1 MPQGVQHRIVCV
13 GLAQEVFT
21 SLTPLLHARGGE
33 ADVVCS
39 DLVSARADAEGHPAE
54 SHLFVVHVAPDLD
67 LARLAALTA
76 RFPGQPVL
84 ALLPGGT
91 DIPRVLATQRAGA
104 SQVVTLPL
112 READFLQALDCLL
125 VQFAPP
131 PREAHVLAVCGVS
144 GGAGA
149 TTLAL
154 NLASEIAQAPGRAR
168 QNVLLVE
175 LARGMGTL
183 ATYLDIAPELTTHEL
198 VRDSG
203 HLSPAVIR
211 RAIVHVSPGL
221 GVLVGPYEEITPG
234 SISSRNV
241 FQLIE
246 LCRKL
251 ASVVVLDVPCTLDD
265 LQFETLTLANRVALV
280 GVQSVSS
287 IRTLEKVRDTL
298 EREQGIMDQVLVLNR
313 YEPTVPGF
321 SAAHIAQLLGVPDIS
336 TVAND
341 LSVMAAQNHAKP
353 LLVAAPHSPVIADIR
368 RLAARLSGS
377 PALPPADSGD
387 RLQRILGKPS
397 GPPPRRPLRVL
408 HIEDDSLQQEVV
420 ALRLGA
426 LEGFVVSIAP
436 ATSEAAAV
444 ALFSRQPF
452 DLVLL
457 DYHLAEGNGLGCLRQ
472 LRVLDPNVP
481 ILVVSGVN
489 QPQIAAELLSA
500 GADDFL
506 SKENLAGDQLG
517 RSMSAAVARA
527 DAFKQRLGVPPKSV
541 PSDTV
546 VDRLRA
552 TFTGDDLAELMNCL
566 VELHQISHTGRFG
579 AAQIQRLVDLVCGEL
594 GRTPGDPLPRRAI
607 LSLFLRLF
615 SPQAGE
621 RGNSGDKVTR

>member
-13 GLAQEVFT
+13 GLAAEVFA
-21 SLTPLLHARGGE
+21 SLTPLLRARGGE
-33 ADVVCS
+33 PAASCP
-39 DLVSARADAEGHPAE
+39 DLASAREDAGAYPAE
-54 SHLFVVHVAPDLD
+54 SHLFIVHVAPDLD
-67 LARLAALTA
+67 LARLAALPVS
-76 RFPGQPVL
+76 FPGQPVL

-91 DIPRVLATQRAGA
+91 DIPRVLAAQRAGA

-112 READFLQALDCLL
+112 READFLQALDCLI

-131 PREAHVLAVCGVS
+131 PQAAHVVAVCGVS

-154 NLASEIAQAPGRAR
+154 NLASEIAQASGAR
-168 QNVLLVE
+168 RNVLLVE

-183 ATYLDIAPELTTHEL
+183 ATYLDIAPELTTHDL
-198 VRDSG
+198 VRDAG
-203 HLSPAVIR
+203 HLSTAGVR
-211 RAIVHVSPGL
+211 RAVAHVSPGL
-221 GVLVGPYEEITPG
+221 DVLVGPYEEITPG
-234 SISSRNV
+234 ATSSRNV

-265 LQFETLTLANRVALV
+265 LQFETLTLADRVALV

-298 EREQGIMDQVLVLNR
+298 EREQGIHDQVLVLNR
-313 YEPTVPGF
+313 YEPAVPGF
-321 SAAHIAQLLGVPDIS
+321 SAERIAQLLGVPAVS

-353 LLVAAPHSPVIADIR
+353 LLAAAPHSPVIADVR
-368 RLAARLSGS
+368 RLAARLSN
-377 PALPPADSGD
+377 ATAPPVPEAGD

-397 GPPPRRPLRVL
+397 GPAPRRPLRVL
-408 HIEDDSLQQEVV
+408 HIEDDPLQQEVV

-426 LEGFVVSIAP
+426 IEGFVVSIAP

-452 DLVLL
+452 DFVLL
-457 DYHLAEGNGLGCLRQ
+457 DYHLAQGNGLGCLRQ
-472 LRVLDPNVP
+472 LRVLDANVP
-481 ILVVSGVN
+481 IVVISGVN

-506 SKENLAGDQLG
+506 SKENLAGEQLG
-517 RSMSAAVARA
+517 RSIAAAVARA
-527 DAFKQRLGVPPKSV
+527 DAFKQRLSVPAPPE

-546 VDRLRA
+546 VERLRA
-552 TFTGDDLAELMNCL
+552 TFAGEELAELMNSL
-566 VELHQISHTGRFG
+566 VELRQVSHTGRFG
-579 AAQIQRLVDLVCGEL
+579 AAQIQRLVDLVCAEL
-594 GRTPGDPLPRRAI
+594 GRTPGTDPPRRAI
-607 LSLFLRLF
+607 LALFLRLF
-615 SPQAGE
+615 SE
-621 RGNSGDKVTR
+621 RTE